1 MMKISLDF
9 CRHKM
14 VVHPYYKKKKKRLK
28 YRVSNVDLQLKI
40 ILYNSKT
47 ILDAPTRGEA
57 K

>member
-14 VVHPYYKKKKKRLK
+14 VVHPYYKKEKKRLK
-28 YRVSNVDLQLKI
+28 NRVSNVNLQLKI